1 MEKSKPYIILSAA
14 ITLDGKIATKCGD
27 AKISSHKDKIRLHKL
42 RTTVDG
48 ILIGINTVKQDDP
61 LLTIRYVKCDHNH
74 PIRIILDSNGNIDH
88 NTKILKTSAKFKTII
103 VVSEKIPQRNLNKLK
118 NYLNLDII
126 ISGKRT
132 VDIKQLLQHLLTKY
146 SMKRILVEGGSHVN
160 WSFIQQ
166 NLFDELIITVSPYLV
181 GGKNSTPFLS
191 GPGFPNIADSAKL
204 KLKSIT
210 RLDDEVVLNY
220 VRSYHF

>member
-27 AKISSHKDKIRLHKL
+27 AKISSHKDKIRLHNL

-61 LLTIRYVKCDHNH
+61 LLTIRYAKCGHKH
-74 PIRIILDSNGNIDH
+74 PVRIILDSNGIIDH
-88 NTKILKTSAKFKTII
+88 NTKILKTSTKFKTII
-103 VVSEKIPQRNLNKLK
+103 VVSEKIPQRNLNRLK
-118 NYLNLDII
+118 NYLNVDII
-126 ISGKRT
+126 MSGKKT
-132 VDIKQLLQHLLTKY
+132 VDIKQLLRHLLTKY
-146 SMKRILVEGGSHVN
+146 SMQRILVEGGSKVN
-160 WSFIQQ
+160 WSFINQ

-181 GGKNSTPFLS
+181 GGKRSIPFLS
-191 GPGFPNIADSAKL
+191 GIGFPNIADSPTL

-210 RLDDEVVLNY
+210 RLEDEVVLNY
-220 VRSYHF
+220 VRPCHF